1 MEHASGTA
9 FDSLAAPERR
19 EGMDGVAFDSGHAAL
34 VLDRLGRILSCG
46 EPAARLLA
54 ASQASLIG
62 RRISDFISG
71 LFLVGSSPSY
81 CARYLGHLCADNAW
95 RRFPAVD
102 GNGQPLLI
110 DINMARMASGHV
122 PREIFLLNLRRPD

>member
-1 MEHASGTA
+1 MEPASGTA
-9 FDSLAAPERR
+9 FDSLAAPEHR
-19 EGMDGVAFDSGHAAL
+19 EALDGIAFDSSHAAL

-62 RRISDFISG
+62 RWISDFISG
-71 LFLVGSSPSY
+71 MFRVGSSPSY
-81 CARYLGHLCADNAW
+81 CARYLGHLCADDAW

-102 GNGQPLLI
+102 DNGQPLLV
-110 DINMARMASGHV
+110 DINLARLASGHS
-122 PREIFLLNLRRPD
+122 PREIFLLNLRRQD